1 MNFLKGTSVKLVGV
15 FLLVGLYSSAQDSTD
30 REDFPLNFPLVIS
43 YQNNSAELSHINRLR
58 LQILADYMRENS
70 KVKIV
75 IEGHVC
81 CGPAPKM
88 SKKRAKSVYKMLK
101 KYGAPKDQM
110 TYVGKS
116 FDEPIVLKE
125 RSEQDKDLNRRVEIE
140 LISHW

>member
-1 MNFLKGTSVKLVGV
+1 VIISCQSGV
-15 FLLVGLYSSAQDSTD
+15 AIAQDSTD
-30 REDFPLNFPLVIS
+30 REDFPLNFPMVIS
-43 YQNNSAELSHINRLR
+43 YQNNSAKLSHINRLR
-58 LQILADYMRENS
+58 LQILADFMNENS
-70 KVKIV
+70 DVKIV

-81 CGPAPKM
+81 CGPAPRM

-140 LISHW
+140 LVTK

>member
-15 FLLVGLYSSAQDSTD
+15 FLLVGLHSSAQDSTD

-58 LQILADYMRENS
+58 LQILADYMQENS

-140 LISHW
+140 LISH